1 MDGKNDVL
9 NDISDIKR
17 YLMLLLSSNND
28 EPING
33 KMWYQKELFI
43 LSKNDEALFDESG
56 FEPYFWGP
64 YSELAESEMDELV
77 QLGLVENEGSK
88 YVLTHFGKEEAGK
101 LIRSVPRQE
110 KELVDDIK
118 QFLNDFSKDE
128 LLLFI
133 YVSYP
138 EMCEDAVE
146 LRDVIRKRKEVA
158 IGLYKKGKI
167 SIGRAAELAGISI
180 SRLIKELQERNLYRV
195 E

>member
-1 MDGKNDVL
+1 MDVKNDVL
-9 NDISDIKR
+9 NDISEIKK
-17 YLMLLLSSNND
+17 YLILLLSSNNS

-43 LSKNDEALFDESG
+43 LAKNDETLSEESG

-77 QLGLVENEGSK
+77 QLGLVKSEGSK
-88 YVLTHFGKEEAGK
+88 YVLTGFGKEAAAK
-101 LIRSVPRQE
+101 LGDQVPKHE

-118 QFLNDFSKDE
+118 QLLNDFSKDE
-128 LLLFI
+128 LLLFL

-146 LRDVIRKRKEVA
+146 LRSLIAKRKEIA

-167 SIGRAAELAGISI
+167 SVGKASELAGVSV
-180 SRLIKELQERNLYRV
+180 SRLVKELQERNLYRV